1 MINVAKLFFSQVE
14 QLNKW
19 ETQMRATKRYETAE
33 YKIDELF
40 TIVKLKIKEGIF
52 DQIIEIRN

>member
-1 MINVAKLFFSQVE
+1 
-14 QLNKW
+14 
-19 ETQMRATKRYETAE
+19 MRATKRYETAE

-52 DQIIEIRN
+52 DQIIEICN